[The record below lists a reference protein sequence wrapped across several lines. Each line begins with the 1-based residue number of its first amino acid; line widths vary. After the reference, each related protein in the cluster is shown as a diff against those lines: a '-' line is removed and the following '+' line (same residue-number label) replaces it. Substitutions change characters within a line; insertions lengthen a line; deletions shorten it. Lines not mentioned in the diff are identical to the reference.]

1 MIPAN
6 YDEFTDKVQTI
17 ADTVMLGID
26 PSAALATTVFFGTLF
41 VECDARAAA
50 KIETAL
56 IEAIDCG
63 VIVSKVGHEF
73 AFNFV

>member
-26 PSAALATTVFFGTLF
+26 PSAALATTVYAGTLF
-41 VECDARAAA
+41 VECNARAAA

-56 IEAIDCG
+56 LEAMDCG
-63 VIVSKVGHEF
+63 VRVCKVGHEF
-73 AFNFV
+73 AFDFV